1 MALSLPLT
9 PILVL
14 AVALAQDLALAP
26 ALAVVV
32 VLALALA
39 LALVRVCGQTFKIKS
54 EIQGSL
60 KRPFQGLQGPGDTF

>member
-39 LALVRVCGQTFKIKS
+39 LVRVCGQTFKIKS